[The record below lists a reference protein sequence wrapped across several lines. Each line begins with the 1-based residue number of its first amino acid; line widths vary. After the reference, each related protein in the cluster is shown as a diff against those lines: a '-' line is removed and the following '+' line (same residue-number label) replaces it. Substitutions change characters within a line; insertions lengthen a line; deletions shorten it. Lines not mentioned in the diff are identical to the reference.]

1 MPMVVETKHP
11 EDLVARRVMCIAQN
25 SAASAVAIAAGIVTP
40 APSVTAMVVAAII
53 AVVVVPAVARGDVNH
68 RRRAIPHWRRAVND
82 GRWGVIHRR
91 RINRRRW
98 WGDVYRCRIGNGDAE
113 RDSDGPTGA
122 GLGGERG
129 CHPDDSDY
137 DQCFSFH
144 SWKVGRFVQ
153 GGVQGAGNRKKFF
166 PVNGL
171 ARKGGGIE

>member
-1 MPMVVETKHP
+1 MPLMFEQKHP
-11 EDLVARRVMCIAQN
+11 ADLVARRVMCIARN
-25 SAASAVAIAAGIVTP
+25 LAASAVAIAAGIVTP
-40 APSVTAMVVAAII
+40 TASVTATVVAAII
-53 AVVVVPAVARGDVNH
+53 AVVAMPAVARGDVNH
-68 RRRAIPHWRRAVND
+68 RRRAVPHWRRAVND

-98 WGDVYRCRIGNGDAE
+98 WGDVYRCRISDRDVE

-144 SWKVGRFVQ
+144 SWKVGRFVHGVLQ
-153 GGVQGAGNRKKFF
+153 GVEIRNRCLF
-166 PVNGL
+166 VNGL
-171 ARKGGGIE
+171 AGKGGVNE